1 MFSFLVPLGVFAA
14 LVKRFVILQAM
25 SNAKRR
31 GFQLLSMMRL
41 DVVNFTL
48 LELLPNQLDSLMTCE
63 AAPEV
68 PLFSHRVVLYS
79 IDDTA
84 TFLFDFSTHRKLLC
98 TD

>member
-1 MFSFLVPLGVFAA
+1 
-14 LVKRFVILQAM
+14 M

-68 PLFSHRVVLYS
+68 Q
-79 IDDTA
+79 
-84 TFLFDFSTHRKLLC
+84 
-98 TD
+98 